1 MTHRLALRRLVL
13 GAVTLAAAA
22 AAVWQHARLQATHPL
37 LPYATGWLLFAL
49 MLGLTAYN
57 ARKKLP
63 FLPLFSSRLWLQL
76 HVYAGLFTAVVYG
89 LHAGCRVPA
98 GWFEGILAALF
109 ALVTVSGLV
118 GWWLSRQVPRRLT
131 TVGGEVLYERIPIIR
146 RQLRLQAEAAALQ
159 AIPEH
164 GATTLADFYNRD
176 LSAYFAGP
184 QPFWRSIFSTR
195 RRLNLL
201 LGSLAETRRYLTA
214 SENANADR
222 LADLIRQKD
231 ALDFQRSS
239 QLALKAWLF
248 VHIPL
253 TYALL
258 LYSVVHV
265 VLVYAFSG
273 GAR

>member
-1 MTHRLALRRLVL
+1 MIHRLALRRLLL
-13 GAVTLAAAA
+13 GCATLAAAV
-22 AAVWQHARLQATHPL
+22 AVVWVHGNLSATHPL
-37 LPYATGWLLFAL
+37 LPYASGWVLFAL

-63 FLPLFSSRLWLQL
+63 FLPLFSSRLWLQI
-76 HVYAGLFTAVVYG
+76 HVYAGLVTAVVYG
-89 LHAGCRVPA
+89 LHAGWRVPA

-109 ALVTVSGLV
+109 TLVTASGLV
-118 GWWLSRQVPRRLT
+118 GWWLSRQIPRRLT
-131 TVGGEVLYERIPIIR
+131 TVGGEVPYERIPLIR
-146 RQLRLQAEAAALQ
+146 HELQREAEAVALK
-159 AIPEH
+159 AIPEQ

-176 LSAYFAGP
+176 LSGYFAAT

-195 RRLNLL
+195 RRLNAL

-214 SENANADR
+214 AENANADR

>member
-1 MTHRLALRRLVL
+1 MIHRLALRRALL
-13 GAVTLAAAA
+13 GAAALAASAV
-22 AAVWQHARLQATHPL
+22 AVWQHAVLRGAHPL
-37 LPYATGWLLFAL
+37 LPYASGWVLLAL

-63 FLPLFSSRLWLQL
+63 FLPLFSSRLWLQV
-76 HVYAGLFTAVVYG
+76 HVYAGLVTAVVYG
-89 LHAGCRVPA
+89 LHAGWRVPA

-118 GWWLSRQVPRRLT
+118 GWWLSRQIPQRLT
-131 TVGGEVLYERIPIIR
+131 TVGGEVLYERIPLIR
-146 RQLRLQAEAAALQ
+146 HQLRQEAEGIALR
-159 AIPEH
+159 AIPEQ

-176 LSAYFAGP
+176 LSAYFAAA

-195 RRLNLL
+195 RRLNAL

-214 SENANADR
+214 AENTNADR
-222 LADLIRQKD
+222 LAELIRQKD

-258 LYSVVHV
+258 LYSFVHV